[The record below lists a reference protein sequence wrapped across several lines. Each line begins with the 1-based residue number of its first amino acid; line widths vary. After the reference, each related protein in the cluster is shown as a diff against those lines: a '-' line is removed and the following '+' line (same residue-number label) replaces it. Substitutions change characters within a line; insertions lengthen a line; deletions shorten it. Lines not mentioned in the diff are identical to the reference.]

1 MSRLLIGL
9 AAACACSALLL
20 APVAPGQDGTEQKK
34 RAVDSKID
42 RLQDKIDRARAKE
55 GVLSS
60 QIAEVTSKIRALEQ
74 DVGAAEVRLDQL
86 EGVLALHQRKLDR
99 LNELLFTQTSRL
111 VFLKRQHEAATERLN
126 KRVVEI
132 YTSDPTEPLTVVLEA
147 ASFGE
152 MLDQL
157 EFLDTIGRQDEKIA
171 LEVKRAKIS
180 MRETRDATRRTR
192 NQERETRN
200 EVAARTEEQ
209 RAVRDRL
216 AWSQRELAT
225 ARRDKSEA
233 LATTRGTR
241 EEFLREVEG
250 LLAQSAELAAKIQ
263 AAQTAAASSSPSSG
277 TPMTS
282 APSASGFVWPV
293 QGILTSSFGWRWGR
307 MHEGIDIAVG
317 NGTPVVSSAAGTVI
331 VAGWMGGYGNLV
343 VVDHGNGIATAYAHN
358 TSVAVGVGQT
368 VAQGQVIAYSG
379 NTGNSTGPHV
389 HFEVRVNGGAV
400 DPLGYL

>member
-20 APVAPGQDGTEQKK
+20 APTAPGQDGTEQKK
-34 RAVDSKID
+34 RTVDSKID

-55 GVLSS
+55 GVLST
-60 QIAEVTSKIRALEQ
+60 QIAEVTSKIRALED

-99 LNELLFTQTSRL
+99 LNELFFTQTSRL
-111 VFLKRQHEAATERLN
+111 VFLQSQHKAATERLN

-171 LEVKRAKIS
+171 LEVERAKIA
-180 MRETRDATRRTR
+180 MRETRNATRRTR
-192 NQERETRN
+192 NQVETTRD

-209 RAVRDRL
+209 REVRDRL

-225 ARRDKSEA
+225 ARRDKNEA
-233 LATTRGTR
+233 LASTRATR
-241 EEFLREVEG
+241 EEYLHEVEG

-263 AAQTAAASSSPSSG
+263 AAQASAASSSSA

-282 APSASGFVWPV
+282 TPSAAGFVWPV
-293 QGILTSSFGWRWGR
+293 QGILTSYFGWRWGR

-317 NGTPVVSSAAGTVI
+317 NGTPVVSSASGTVI
-331 VAGWMGGYGNLV
+331 VSGWMGGYGNLV
-343 VVDHGNGIATAYAHN
+343 VVDHGNGIATAYGHN
-358 TSVAVGVGQT
+358 TSVAVGVGQS

-379 NTGNSTGPHV
+379 STGHSTGPHV

>member
-9 AAACACSALLL
+9 AAACACCTLLL
-20 APVAPGQDGTEQKK
+20 APTAPGQDGAEGKK
-34 RAVDSKID
+34 RAVDSRID

-60 QIAEVTSKIRALEQ
+60 QIAEVSAKIRALED
-74 DVGAAEVRLDQL
+74 DVGAAEVRLDRL

-99 LNELLFTQTSRL
+99 LNELFFTQTSRL
-111 VFLKRQHEAATERLN
+111 VFLQRQHKAATERLN

-132 YTSDPTEPLTVVLEA
+132 YTSDPTEPLSVVLAA
-147 ASFGE
+147 ASFGD

-171 LEVKRAKIS
+171 REVESAKIA
-180 MRETRDATRRTR
+180 MRKTRNATRSTR
-192 NQERETRN
+192 NQQRATRN

-216 AWSQRELAT
+216 AWDQRQLAT
-225 ARRDKSEA
+225 ARRDKNEA
-233 LATTRGTR
+233 LSSTRATR
-241 EEFLREVEG
+241 EEFLHEVEG
-250 LLAQSAELAAKIQ
+250 LLEQSAALAAKIQ
-263 AAQTAAASSSPSSG
+263 AAQTAAASSSSS
-277 TPMTS
+277 TPMTA
-282 APSASGFVWPV
+282 APSAAGFVWPV
-293 QGILTSSFGWRWGR
+293 HGVLTSVFGWRWGR

-317 NGTPVVSSAAGTVI
+317 SGTAVVASAGGTVI

-343 VVDHGNGIATAYAHN
+343 VVDHGYGIATAYGHN
-358 TSVAVGVGQT
+358 TSLAVGVGQT
-368 VAQGQVIAYSG
+368 VGQGQVIAYSG